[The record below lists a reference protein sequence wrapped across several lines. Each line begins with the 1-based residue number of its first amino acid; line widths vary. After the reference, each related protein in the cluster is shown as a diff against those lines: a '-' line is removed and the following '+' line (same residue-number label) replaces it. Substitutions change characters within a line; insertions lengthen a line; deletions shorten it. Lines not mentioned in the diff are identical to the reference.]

1 MRENPEKVFEGLLRK
16 YLKENLKTGQV
27 ATECPDENTVSAYL
41 GDRLTQNLRN
51 EFERHAS
58 LCARCQNE
66 LGFLLKM
73 EGPLTITPSPE
84 ALASREYEG
93 GWLKVIQPGFTW
105 LSNLGLKPVLAILT
119 VTLISGY
126 VGLEL
131 FQRESQRREPAPEMA
146 QSPPQKSSR
155 AEEEQRATQ
164 KLEKGADENK
174 PVTPEALS
182 EAVRVNQQRYRQ
194 MAQHDSASKVLGG
207 GKQIA
212 APGDTIS
219 KDANRKDSLR
229 DTFSPAPSEP
239 SEGDKGLQTAQSSHS
254 LTRRQAM
261 AGPSRSAAPPPAS
274 PEAAQQKTDLTNTPE
289 SQPTNDKRNAVP
301 ANQPA
306 LTGAQHAADDEK
318 TIFAANES
326 SREKAKVHNLTAG
339 AVVTSG
345 KPKQEAAAR
354 SRPDGAEGRKQP
366 QLRVGGKIFELR
378 NNVWKDLSISE
389 NDEDTEVVVIYKNS
403 SEYEEQIKPLSAYQA
418 VLARNEDCQI
428 EFQGKVYYVK
438 GPTQ

>member
-27 ATECPDENTVSAYL
+27 ATQCPDENTVSAYL
-41 GDRLTQNLRN
+41 EDRLTQNLRN
-51 EFERHAS
+51 DFERHAS

-66 LGFLLKM
+66 LGFLLKT
-73 EGPLTITPSPE
+73 EEPAVTTISTG
-84 ALASREYEG
+84 ALAKEEFEGG
-93 GWLKVIQPGFTW
+93 GWLKMIQPGFTW
-105 LSNLGLKPVLAILT
+105 LSNLTLKPVLAILT

-126 VGLEL
+126 VGFEL
-131 FQRESQRREPAPEMA
+131 FQRQSQRREPALEMA
-146 QSPPQKSSR
+146 QSPPQDSSR
-155 AEEEQRATQ
+155 AEEEHRATQ
-164 KLEKGADENK
+164 KLEKGAAENK
-174 PVTPEALS
+174 PVTAEAVS
-182 EAVRVNQQRYRQ
+182 EAVSQQRYRQ
-194 MAQHDSASKVLGG
+194 MAQHDSATKVLGG

-212 APGDTIS
+212 APGATIS
-219 KDANRKDSLR
+219 KDANREDSLR
-229 DTFSPAPSEP
+229 DAFSPAASEP
-239 SEGDKGLQTAQSSHS
+239 SEGDKGLQTAQSSDR

-326 SREKAKVHNLTAG
+326 SREKAKVHNLTAS

-354 SRPDGAEGRKQP
+354 SRPDGAGGRRQP
-366 QLRVGGKIFELR
+366 QLRLGGKVFELR

-389 NDEDTEVVVIYKNS
+389 NDEHAEVVVIYKNS
-403 SEYEEQIKPLSAYQA
+403 SEYEEQIKPLSAYHA